1 MHSENLITMK
11 KSLIALAFGT
21 LGLGIAEFVMMGIL
35 PDVAKALNIS
45 IATAGHLISAYAIGV
60 CVGAPLLIIAR
71 KYPLKNILLVLVS
84 MIMLGN
90 IIAASAPNYWILMLG
105 RFISGLPHGAYFG
118 VGSIVAEKLA
128 DKGKGSEAVSIMI
141 AGMTVANLFGVP
153 LGTSLSAAIS
163 WRMTF
168 LLVGVW
174 GVLILYYIWRWVPQ
188 VEKLP
193 DTGFKGQFR
202 FLKSPAPWLILGA
215 TMLGNGGVFC
225 WYSYI
230 NPLLTH
236 VSGFRPESITLLM
249 GLAGFGMVVG
259 NLVSGRLSDRFTPG
273 RVAAFTQGS
282 LSILLL
288 LIYFLA
294 SISWLSVILMCL
306 CTAGLFALSS
316 PQQVLLIRFSP
327 GGEMLGAASVQVAFN
342 LGNAIGAYCGGLPL
356 QAGLSYR
363 YPALLGTFFALVG
376 FILLVLFSRKYETAR
391 QHV

>member
-1 MHSENLITMK
+1 
-11 KSLIALAFGT
+11 
-21 LGLGIAEFVMMGIL
+21 
-35 PDVAKALNIS
+35 
-45 IATAGHLISAYAIGV
+45 
-60 CVGAPLLIIAR
+60 
-71 KYPLKNILLVLVS
+71 

-249 GLAGFGMVVG
+249 VLAGFGMVVG

-306 CTAGLFALSS
+306 CTAGLFALPS

>member
-249 GLAGFGMVVG
+249 VLAGFGMVVG

-306 CTAGLFALSS
+306 CTAGLFVLSS
-316 PQQVLLIRFSP
+316 PQQVLLIRFST